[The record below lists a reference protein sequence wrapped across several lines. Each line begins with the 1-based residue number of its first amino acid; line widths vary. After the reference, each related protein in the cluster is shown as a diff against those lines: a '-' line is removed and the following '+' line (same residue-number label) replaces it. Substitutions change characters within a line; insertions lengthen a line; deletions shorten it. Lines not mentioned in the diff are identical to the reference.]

1 MHSDEDRLAVPAT
14 GAMLSAEMRNLIDS
28 EARQRF
34 LDRLA
39 KATAASAD
47 ADEILKIT
55 TRLKCLRVL

>member
-1 MHSDEDRLAVPAT
+1 VHSDEDRLAVPAT